1 MILNIM
7 MHKNMKIN
15 CFTQPMFI
23 DVEPEKVAI
32 QESRSLAICN
42 EGEKILPY
50 KNLKLFFVGVF
61 DDETGIIT
69 TVDENGDSLL
79 REVLD
84 CRKLVKNRLKE
95 LGWTEKDH
103 QGVKADA

>member
-1 MILNIM
+1 MKLFIMI
-7 MHKNMKIN
+7 HKNKKID
-15 CFTQPMFI
+15 CFTQPVFT

-32 QESRSLAICN
+32 QESRSLQICN

-50 KNLKLFFVGVF
+50 KNLKLFFMGTF
-61 DDETGIIT
+61 DDETGEIT

-84 CRKLVKNRLKE
+84 CSAVVKQRLKE

-103 QGVKADA
+103 QGVKVNA